1 MMNKIK
7 YVKVGDYYLP
17 NLKVQKEKNQVP
29 IGRYGRMHL
38 AYLKENQRAHYN
50 ALLMKNELYDYLHG
64 IDQQAYEM
72 HDRLVEQYKVKWG
85 VTEELKEQNQMEW
98 VRLMNNVNKSVEEYI
113 IRIFNKKQ

>member
-1 MMNKIK
+1 MMNKMK

-17 NLKVQKEKNQVP
+17 NLKVQKEKNQEP

-50 ALLMKNELYDYLHG
+50 ALLMKNELYDYLHE

-72 HDRLVEQYKVKWG
+72 HDRLVEQYKEKWG

-98 VRLMNNVNKSVEEYI
+98 VRQMNMIEAI
-113 IRIFNKKQ
+113 IQDEIDLIILG

>member
-1 MMNKIK
+1 MLFIV
-7 YVKVGDYYLP
+7 Y
-17 NLKVQKEKNQVP
+17 
-29 IGRYGRMHL
+29 
-38 AYLKENQRAHYN
+38 NQRAHYN

-98 VRLMNNVNKSVEEYI
+98 VRRMNNIKNCVEEVIMDEI
-113 IRIFNKKQ
+113 IKS